1 MTSSFTDAYDGLIL
15 DADGV
20 IYRGP
25 EPVPFA
31 IEALVQAVRTSP
43 WCVVTNNAANPP
55 GVVSAK
61 LTGFGLEATDDNIV
75 TSPNGAVAFL
85 VDAGFTPGSKVFVVG
100 GPGIEEALLAGG
112 FVPVRDRHAGPVAVV
127 QGLGMEVGWHD
138 LAEASYAIA
147 DGAMWIATNL
157 DPSLPTQY
165 GLAPGNGALVAA
177 VAEAVGRRPDAV
189 TGKPEPLLFELAAQ
203 RMGATSPLVVG
214 DRLDTDIEGAN
225 RAGMDSLLVL
235 TGVTKVDELS
245 SLAAVKPPL
254 RPRYLADDLRCLA
267 GSPSAVEICD
277 RDPLAGDPL
286 DPVRVLL
293 YRIWSGSATFSD
305 VRTVWEQ
312 ACRTAADG
320 LRSRES

>member
-1 MTSSFTDAYDGLIL
+1 MNSSFTDAFDGLVL

-25 EPVPFA
+25 EPVPYA
-31 IEALVQAVRTSP
+31 IEALVEAVRTSP

-61 LTGFGLEATDDNIV
+61 LTGFGLEATADNIV
-75 TSPNGAVAFL
+75 TSPHGALAFL
-85 VDAGFTPGSKVFVVG
+85 IDAGFEPGSKVFVVG
-100 GPGIEEALLAGG
+100 GPGIEEALIAGG
-112 FVPVRDRHAGPVAVV
+112 FVPVRDRHDGPVAVV
-127 QGLGMEVGWHD
+127 QGLGMDVGWHD

-147 DGAMWIATNL
+147 DGAMWVATNL

-203 RMGATSPLVVG
+203 RMDAVRPLVVG

-225 RAGMDSLLVL
+225 RAGMNSLLVL
-235 TGVTKVDELS
+235 TGVTTVDELS
-245 SLAAVKPPL
+245 LLAEVEPL
-254 RPRYLADDLRCLA
+254 SRPRYLAADLRCLA
-267 GSPSAVEICD
+267 GSPGDVEICE
-277 RDPLAGDPL
+277 RNPLTDDPL

-293 YRIWSGSATFSD
+293 HRIWSGRVVVSEVQAE
-305 VRTVWEQ
+305 WEGV
-312 ACRTAADG
+312 CRTAAEG
-320 LRSRES
+320 LRSGES